1 MRVIKEVT
9 EESLKAAAEI
19 RRRLEGRH
27 SDSTELVRS
36 DRNGT
41 SDDALADRE
50 LKLEELLAGA
60 TNENL
65 HSEIDF
71 GAPVG
76 KEKC

>member
-1 MRVIKEVT
+1 M
-9 EESLKAAAEI
+9 EERLKLAAEI
-19 RRRLEGRH
+19 RRRLEGWAD
-27 SDSTELVRS
+27 SDSTELAAE

-50 LKLEELLAGA
+50 LRLEDLLAGA